1 MGARPRPAYRRALVR
16 RLRETR
22 GQTTVEWLVAMVAV
36 LALAGGLVVALPGTA
51 GAIVD
56 QFGCLVGTAVGRG
69 CDDATSGSGSAG
81 VHAHETFGDGPTIL
95 HVGEGSDWVPQ
106 GLGYDPATDQLL
118 TTYYSSPDGE
128 PDRDA
133 GILLSIQDRATGN
146 EVLSALLAG
155 PDHGGGVAID
165 GDHVWVT
172 SSDGYVYLYS
182 MVDIKAANG
191 ATVQPQTRF
200 PVPASAY
207 LTVHDGR
214 LYVGSFDEDDP
225 GSVYSVPLGADGEPS
240 GPPVFEATAPPRS
253 QGLAVTDDGLVFS
266 TSWGRENPSELISI
280 SNSGEVK
287 HLTAPSMSEGI
298 VIVNGQLYTVY
309 ESGATPYQY
318 DGNHPSHNITIT
330 PLNAIR

>member
-1 MGARPRPAYRRALVR
+1 M
-16 RLRETR
+16 
-22 GQTTVEWLVAMVAV
+22 
-36 LALAGGLVVALPGTA
+36 
-51 GAIVD
+51 
-56 QFGCLVGTAVGRG
+56 
-69 CDDATSGSGSAG
+69 
-81 VHAHETFGDGPTIL
+81 
-95 HVGEGSDWVPQ
+95 PQ
-106 GLGYDPATDQLL
+106 GLGYDPSTDQLL

-182 MVDIKAANG
+182 LADIEAANG

-200 PVPASAY
+200 AVPASAY

-214 LYVGSFDEDDP
+214 LYVGSFDEEDP
-225 GSVYSVPLGADGEPS
+225 GSVYSVPLGADGQPS

-253 QGLAVTDDGLVFS
+253 QGLAVTDDGFVFS
-266 TSWGRENPSELISI
+266 TSWGRENPSELVSI
-280 SNSGEVK
+280 SHSGEVK
-287 HLTAPSMSEGI
+287 HLTAPNMSEGL
-298 VIVNGQLYTVY
+298 VIVNGQVYVVY
-309 ESGATPYQY
+309 ESGASAYQY
-318 DGNHPSHNITIT
+318 DGNHPGHHITIT
-330 PLNAIR
+330 PLDALK

>member
-1 MGARPRPAYRRALVR
+1 MEGRAGRAYRRTSVR

-22 GQTTVEWLVAMVAV
+22 GQTTVEWLVVMVGAG
-36 LALAGGLVVALPGTA
+36 ALAIALVAAMPGTA
-51 GAIVD
+51 PAIVD
-56 QFGCLVGTAVGRG
+56 SFGCVVRSVAGGG
-69 CDDATSGSGSAG
+69 DCNATSGSANT
-81 VHAHETFGDGPTIL
+81 APLPAFGDGPPIL
-95 HVGEGSDWVPQ
+95 HVGDGSDWVPQ
-106 GLGYDPATDQLL
+106 GLGYDPSTDQLL
-118 TTYYSSPDGE
+118 TTYYSSPDGN
-128 PDRDA
+128 PDRDT

-182 MVDIKAANG
+182 MADIKAANG

-207 LTVHDGR
+207 LTVHGGR
-214 LYVGSFDEDDP
+214 LYVGSFDEEDP
-225 GSVYSVPLGADGEPS
+225 GSVYSVPLGADGQPS

-253 QGLAVTDDGLVFS
+253 QGLAVTDDGYVFS

-280 SNSGEVK
+280 SHSGEVK
-287 HLTAPSMSEGI
+287 HLTAPNMSEGL
-298 VIVNGQLYTVY
+298 VIVNGQVYVVY
-309 ESGATPYQY
+309 ESGASAYQY
-318 DGNHPSHNITIT
+318 DGNHPSNHITIT
-330 PLNAIR
+330 PLDAIK

>member
-1 MGARPRPAYRRALVR
+1 MGDRPRRTYLRALVR

-36 LALAGGLVVALPGTA
+36 LALASGLIVALPGTA

-56 QFGCLVGTAVGRG
+56 RFGCLVGKAVGRG
-69 CDDATSGSGSAG
+69 CETTSGSGSAG
-81 VHAHETFGDGPTIL
+81 VHAHETFGDGPPIL

-118 TTYYSSPDGE
+118 TTYYSSPDGD

-133 GILLSIQDRATGN
+133 GILLSIQDRGTGN
-146 EVLSALLAG
+146 EVLTALLAG

-182 MVDIKAANG
+182 MADINAADG

-225 GSVYSVPLGADGEPS
+225 GSVYSVPLGGDGEPS

-280 SNSGEVK
+280 SNSGEVR
-287 HLTAPSMSEGI
+287 HLTAPNMSEGI

>member
-1 MGARPRPAYRRALVR
+1 MEGRGGRAYRRTSVR
-16 RLRETR
+16 RLRETT
-22 GQTTVEWLVAMVAV
+22 GQTVLEWLVVMLAVGALAAV
-36 LALAGGLVVALPGTA
+36 LVGALPATA
-51 GAIVD
+51 PAIVD
-56 QFGCLVGTAVGRG
+56 SFGCLIRTPAGGG
-69 CDDATSGSGSAG
+69 DCNATSESGDA
-81 VHAHETFGDGPTIL
+81 APLPAFGDGPPIL
-95 HVGEGSDWVPQ
+95 HVGDGSDWVPQ
-106 GLGYDPATDQLL
+106 GLGYDPSTDQLL
-118 TTYYSSPDGE
+118 TTYYSSPDGD

-146 EVLSALLAG
+146 EFLSALLAG

-182 MVDIKAANG
+182 MADIKAAHG
-191 ATVQPQTRF
+191 ATVQPQARF

-214 LYVGSFDEDDP
+214 LYVGSFDEEDP
-225 GSVYSVPLGADGEPS
+225 GSVYSVPLGADGQPS

-280 SNSGEVK
+280 SSSGEVK
-287 HLTAPSMSEGI
+287 HLTAPNMSEGL
-298 VIVNGQLYTVY
+298 VIVNGQVYVVY
-309 ESGATPYQY
+309 ESGASAYQY
-318 DGNHPSHNITIT
+318 DGNHPSNHISIT
-330 PLNAIR
+330 PLDAIK

>member
-1 MGARPRPAYRRALVR
+1 MGDRPRPAYLRALVR

-22 GQTTVEWLVAMVAV
+22 GQTTVEWLVATVAV
-36 LALAGGLVVALPGTA
+36 LALAGGLIVALPGTA

-56 QFGCLVGTAVGRG
+56 QFGCLVGKAVGGG
-69 CDDATSGSGSAG
+69 CETTSGSAG
-81 VHAHETFGDGPTIL
+81 VHAHETFGDGPPIL

-118 TTYYSSPDGE
+118 TTYYSSPDGD

-133 GILLSIQDRATGN
+133 GILLSIQDRGTGN
-146 EVLSALLAG
+146 EVLTALLAG

-182 MVDIKAANG
+182 MADIKAADG

-280 SNSGEVK
+280 SSSGEVR
-287 HLTAPSMSEGI
+287 HLTAPNMSEGI

>member
-1 MGARPRPAYRRALVR
+1 
-16 RLRETR
+16 
-22 GQTTVEWLVAMVAV
+22 MVAV
-36 LALAGGLVVALPGTA
+36 LALAAGLVAALPGTA
-51 GAIVD
+51 GAIVNR
-56 QFGCLVGTAVGRG
+56 FGCLVGKAVGRG
-69 CDDATSGSGSAG
+69 CDGTSGSGSGSAG
-81 VHAHETFGDGPTIL
+81 TAAQPTFADGPPIL
-95 HVGEGSDWVPQ
+95 YVGDGSDWVPQ

-133 GILLSIQDRATGN
+133 GIMLSIQDRATGD
-146 EVLSALLAG
+146 EVISALLAG
-155 PDHGGGVAID
+155 PDHAGGVAID
-165 GDHVWVT
+165 GDHVWVA

-182 MVDIKAANG
+182 RKDIESARRSAV
-191 ATVQPQTRF
+191 APQTRF

-214 LYVGSFDEDDP
+214 LYVGSFDQDDP
-225 GSVYSVPLGADGEPS
+225 GSVYSLPLGADGEPS

-266 TSWGRENPSELISI
+266 TSYGRDKPSELISI
-280 SNSGEVK
+280 SNTGEVR
-287 HLTAPSMSEGI
+287 HLTAPNMSEGI

-309 ESGATPYQY
+309 ESGATAYQY
-318 DGNHPSHNITIT
+318 DGNHPSHHITIT